1 MLKCEQLA
9 TIISLA
15 GVGSYTL
22 LLHVCT
28 CCVFIA
34 CYIPCLLLSVWQV
47 YRKLHTVTA
56 CMHMLCFYTMLY
68 SLLIAISWQVY
79 RKLHTPAIINS

>member
-28 CCVFIA
+28 CCVFIQ
-34 CYIPCLLLSVWQV
+34 CYIHCLLLSVG
-47 YRKLHTVTA
+47 R
-56 CMHMLCFYTMLY
+56 
-68 SLLIAISWQVY
+68 Y
-79 RKLHTPAIINS
+79 RKLHTPAIINF